1 MALTSQKVFIK
12 FVVTTTIMK
21 TDSKND
27 IVASL
32 SAMDEVQ
39 MFKVLDFIRSVLAEE
54 KLRSKRLSREQ
65 AMNEIQL
72 ALRQN
77 IQS

>member
-1 MALTSQKVFIK
+1 MSGKWVFIK
-12 FVVTTTIMK
+12 FALTTTIMK

-54 KLRSKRLSREQ
+54 KLRSKRPTREQ
-65 AMNEIQL
+65 AMTEIQL

-77 IQS
+77 SQS